1 VQAVVD
7 VVGDLLTDG
16 REGERGGRHEQ
27 VPAGGRAH
35 GSGARRGGG
44 GQERA

>member
-27 VPAGGRAH
+27 VPAGGRPH
-35 GSGARRGGG
+35 GGGARRGGG